1 MKLTVIGSG
10 EAFDSGVGNN
20 AFMLHGARAPTVL
33 FDCGYQIPE
42 RLWARNL
49 HRKLD
54 AIYLTH
60 THADHAFGIAPLLAR
75 YWEEGRT
82 QALTIIGHRG
92 MRSYVPKVM
101 DLAYPGLRTVFPFA
115 LEFVSVRPGT
125 PVTWRGLRLRC
136 ARSAH
141 SVTNLSVRVDGPRD
155 RSFAVSG
162 DGALTEATGA
172 LYRGVGTLCHEVFRL
187 RPPCPNHM
195 SLAELRA
202 YARDSGIGRI
212 VVSHHSRSQKTRIR
226 QAVERIDDPGP
237 TWIAADPGA
246 VLEI

>member
-1 MKLTVIGSG
+1 MKLTVVGTG
-10 EAFDSGVGNN
+10 EAFDSGLGNN
-20 AFMLHGARAPTVL
+20 AFLLHGARTPTVL

-54 AIYLTH
+54 AVYLTH
-60 THADHAFGIAPLLAR
+60 THADHAFGLAPLLSR

-82 QALTIIGHRG
+82 RPLTIVGHRG
-92 MRSYVPKVM
+92 MRSYVTKVM
-101 DLAYPGLRTVFPFA
+101 DLAYPGLRALFPYA
-115 LEFVSVRPGT
+115 IEFVAVRPNAAT
-125 PVTWRGLRLRC
+125 TWRGLQLRC
-136 ARSAH
+136 ARSEH
-141 SVTNLSVRVDGPRD
+141 SVTNLSVRIDGASG

-162 DGALTEATGA
+162 DGALNAATGA
-172 LYRGVGTLCHEVFRL
+172 LYRGVGILCHEVFRL

-202 YARDSGIGRI
+202 YAKDSGIGRV
-212 VVSHHSRSQKTRIR
+212 VVSHHSRSQKARIR
-226 QAVERIDDPGP
+226 RAVERIDEPGP

-246 VLEI
+246 VLDV